1 MNRIQPIF
9 LLLAPDLW
17 LLVPGYCPL
26 ASAPM
31 DASFRPEHRI
41 RKPEDFD
48 RIYKTRVFAADDV
61 LVINGDANGLMHPRL
76 GLSVSKKCGNAVCR
90 NRWKRLIREA
100 FRLAREQLPT
110 GIDLVVRPQRG
121 AAPEF
126 DTISR
131 SLPALARRIANKL
144 GARNPKA

>member
-1 MNRIQPIF
+1 
-9 LLLAPDLW
+9 
-17 LLVPGYCPL
+17 
-26 ASAPM
+26 M

-61 LVINGDANGLMHPRL
+61 LVVNGDANGLAHPRL
-76 GLSVSKKCGNAVCR
+76 GLSVSKKCGNAVVR

-100 FRLAREQLPT
+100 FRLAREQLPA
-110 GIDLVVRPQRG
+110 GIDLVVRPQKG
-121 AAPEF
+121 ATPEF
-126 DTISR
+126 DAISR